1 MKIIATEY
9 NRKDI
14 LKFIRENSNIKR
26 SFLKLLIKLEIDKLL
41 MKLVKSDTLLMI

>member
-14 LKFIRENSNIKR
+14 LKFIRENSNMTQKEFSKIINKTR
-26 SFLKLLIKLEIDKLL
+26 D
-41 MKLVKSDTLLMI
+41 